1 MPEIRELQQR
11 RRRADGRPSTVDRW
25 NESIAIPGPVRG
37 LDSTTTT
44 TTTNAAVQTA
54 KQKPS
59 TPTAGTDPS
68 STSTSTST
76 STSSDGEILLN
87 GHDDIRTSP
96 TRPTLDDLRSAA
108 PTAHAV
114 LSAARTATAS
124 ALDFALRHPNLARRY
139 ALPFALSVFSRPLVA
154 VLPLGPL
161 GPIVGFVAVAGGRFR
176 LRRALVGGAEFA
188 GVGGVGGYW

>member
-68 STSTSTST
+68 STSTST

-161 GPIVGFVAVAGGRFR
+161 GPIVG
-176 LRRALVGGAEFA
+176 
-188 GVGGVGGYW
+188 